1 MKKYN
6 GKELTKEERVRRVN
20 LNKDVLEAL
29 GFKKSCNL
37 FLKGG
42 MSIGCNRG
50 YVWLAS
56 YKMDAVEDVWTV
68 GDLLK
73 FMEKKG
79 IDNDLG
85 ITYENPCSELK

>member
-6 GKELTKEERVRRVN
+6 KPKLTKEEKVRGVN
-20 LNKDVLEAL
+20 LNRDILETL

-37 FLKGG
+37 FLRGG
-42 MSIGCNRG
+42 MSVGCSKG

-56 YKMDAVEDVWTV
+56 YKMDTVEDVWTV

-79 IDNDLG
+79 IDNSLG
-85 ITYENPCSELK
+85 ITYENPCSEPK